1 MGLHQIKKFKYLK
14 GNNDQAEELAYKM
27 AEKSQLFIKQG
38 INIHNILE
46 LKKKIPKEQIIQLIK
61 NRQFSKEKIQIV
73 NKYMKK
79 CSTSLAM
86 KGM

>member
-46 LKKKIPKEQIIQLIK
+46 HKKNKHQK
-61 NRQFSKEKIQIV
+61 NK
-73 NKYMKK
+73 
-79 CSTSLAM
+79 
-86 KGM
+86 